1 MLYGRLYTT
10 NYGLA
15 EMDIEGLFAA
25 AESHAMTLG
34 RFDRI
39 GRHEPK
45 NAPGSGLTV
54 AIIGTRITGSEGASG
69 LAATT
74 ARVEFTVRIYSNMTQ
89 EPQDAIDPDLLGATD
104 LLLNAY
110 SGDFQLGGAVMAI
123 DLLGAYGEPLAAQS
137 GYVTV
142 DQTMYRVMDI
152 TLPMVIAD
160 AWTQAA

>member
-1 MLYGRLYTT
+1 
-10 NYGLA
+10 
-15 EMDIEGLFAA
+15 MDIEGLFAA
-25 AESHAMTLG
+25 TESHVMALG
-34 RFDRI
+34 RFDRV

-54 AIIGTRITGSEGASG
+54 AIIGAAIGPSEGSG
-69 LAATT
+69 LAATQ

-89 EPQDAIDPDLLGATD
+89 EPQDGIDPELLSATD
-104 LLLNAY
+104 ALLNAY
-110 SGDFQLGGAVMAI
+110 SGDFQLGAAVMAV
-123 DLLGAYGEPLAAQS
+123 DLLGAYGAPLAAQS

-142 DQTMYRVMDI
+142 DQTMFRVMDI